1 MAKLA
6 RAVHV
11 RDPKSGRRLVLAPG
25 EEPAAHLAALILS
38 PSAWENGELP
48 TATDTSDSPA
58 DAGTSGDGETK
69 DDTKA
74 APAAKKPAAKRAAT
88 KPARGRDAAAEGTSG
103 D

>member
-11 RDPKSGRRLVLAPG
+11 TDPHSGHHLVLQPG
-25 EEPAAHLAALILS
+25 EEPAEHLAALITM
-38 PSAWENGELP
+38 PSAWEDGHAPDANAPEAKDGHGEP
-48 TATDTSDSPA
+48 GDAT
-58 DAGTSGDGETK
+58 
-69 DDTKA
+69 TKA
-74 APAAKKPAAKRAAT
+74 DPPAKKTAARKTSAAA